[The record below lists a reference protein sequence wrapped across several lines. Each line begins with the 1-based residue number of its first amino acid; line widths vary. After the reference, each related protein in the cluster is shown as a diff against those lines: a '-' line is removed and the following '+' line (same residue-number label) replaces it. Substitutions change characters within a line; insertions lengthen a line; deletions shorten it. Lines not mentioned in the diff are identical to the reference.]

1 MRKVAYLAAT
11 LLAVSACT
19 ASQTFYLNGQMIYH
33 VTGKWVPDEPMSWII
48 QNQGALKAPWAAENS
63 AAQLNLSYV
72 AVYSYAGEPG

>member
-1 MRKVAYLAAT
+1 
-11 LLAVSACT
+11 
-19 ASQTFYLNGQMIYH
+19 
-33 VTGKWVPDEPMSWII
+33 VPDEPMSWII